1 MSGEQTPPPDM
12 RGQGSPAGQHFEG
25 HRANSKRFGKDI
37 YENFYHWIRKQQPS
51 PGAMAFAFETMSLPE
66 LSPIDH
72 AVCVRKG
79 FSAFA
84 GSAQVY
90 VPVVAVPTAGLG
102 GLVQGQ
108 FISQPL
114 YDPYSNT
121 YGGSPSS

>member
-1 MSGEQTPPPDM
+1 MAAGDQFPLPDKY
-12 RGQGSPAGQHFEG
+12 GSPAGVHSEG
-25 HRANSKRFGKDI
+25 HRANKKRFSDI
-37 YENFYHWIRKQQPS
+37 FSGLHKWTKKRQPS
-51 PGAMAFAFETMSLPE
+51 PGAMGYAFETLALPE

-84 GSAQVY
+84 GSPQVY
-90 VPVVAVPTAGLG
+90 FPAVNVPIAGLG

-108 FISQPL
+108 MVMQPL

-121 YGGSPSS
+121 YAGNS